1 MSLPHAEKM
10 TEWQVERRDSGTK
23 ELKESE
29 EHPIP
34 PPQPPHPEVW
44 FVGGKKHPNSNLQ
57 NPKVGQQQR
66 QFGFQLQDLR

>member
-10 TEWQVERRDSGTK
+10 TERQVEQSDSGTK

-34 PPQPPHPEVW
+34 TPPTPPHPEVW
-44 FVGGKKHPNSNLQ
+44 FVGGKKIPTATYKIL
-57 NPKVGQQQR
+57 K
-66 QFGFQLQDLR
+66 